1 MTTIHAKQCALPP
14 DREPSLVPSLA
25 TGQPHAQQ
33 SALCLSLCLTL
44 CLILG
49 IGQINAQ
56 QSATTSPAPSQPAP
70 KSAGVINDWLREQS
84 PGFTNWDFGGQFRA
98 RFEDR
103 EHFGILGTPGSVDF
117 LEGPANTYNSFLLLR
132 EKVHAGYRPFDWL
145 SIYGEA
151 RDSSTQLDSRN
162 PNVEA
167 DEFDL
172 NQAFVVLGGGQS
184 LPVSAKVGRQELIY
198 GDERLI
204 GALDWGNLGRVFDAA
219 KLRYQHQRFWVDGFT
234 GRVVLPDNG
243 EFNEP
248 NNHDWFSG
256 VYASSD
262 MVPNQTTDLY
272 FLSRNVSEGST
283 AEITTSS
290 PSGGA
295 TPRDIYTLGLRVKS
309 TPGKFN
315 GWDYGAELAGQL
327 GNFSDTAAGPRLDH
341 KAYAGSAAGGYTF
354 SKAFGT
360 PRLGLEYNYAS
371 GDSDPADGDHETF
384 ENLFPT
390 NHKFYGF
397 MDFFSWQNVHDL
409 RATGSIKP
417 LKKLT
422 VTLDYHAFW
431 LADTSD
437 FFYQVNG
444 SARRTGGYGINP
456 GAGNF
461 VGTEIDIVATYAVTR
476 WASAQAGYGHFF
488 VGDYVT
494 DTLTNDQAEDAD
506 FFYAQVVLNF

>member
-1 MTTIHAKQCALPP
+1 MKTAATLHALLAG
-14 DREPSLVPSLA
+14 SLVLCS
-25 TGQPHAQQ
+25 AQ
-33 SALCLSLCLTL
+33 LK
-44 CLILG
+44 
-49 IGQINAQ
+49 AQ
-56 QSATTSPAPSQPAP
+56 QSATTPPAP
-70 KSAGVINDWLREQS
+70 KPPPARSAGLVNDWLREQS
-84 PGFTNWDFGGQFRA
+84 PGFTNWDFGGELRA
-98 RFEDR
+98 RFENR
-103 EHFGILGTPGSVDF
+103 EHYGILGTPGSVDF
-117 LEGPANTYNSFLLLR
+117 LAGPANTYNSLLLLR

-151 RDSSTQLDSRN
+151 RDSSTQEDSRN

-172 NQAFVVLGGGQS
+172 HQAFVVLGGGKS
-184 LPVSAKVGRQELIY
+184 LPVSAKIGRQEMVY
-198 GDERLI
+198 GDARLI
-204 GALDWGNLGRVFDAA
+204 GNGDWGNLGRVFDAA
-219 KLRYQHQRFWVDGFT
+219 KLRYQEKRFWVDAFT

-262 MVPNQTTDLY
+262 LVPNQATDLY

-290 PSGGA
+290 PSGGP

-309 TPGKFN
+309 TPGRLK

-327 GNFSDTAAGPRLDH
+327 GNFASSATGPRLDH
-341 KAYAGSAAGGYTF
+341 KAFAASASGGYTF
-354 SKAFGT
+354 AEAFGT
-360 PRLGLEYNYAS
+360 PRLGLEYSFAS
-371 GDSDPADGDHETF
+371 GDSDPTDGNHETF

-390 NHKFYGF
+390 NHRFYGF
-397 MDFFSWQNVHDL
+397 MDFFSWQNVHDV
-409 RATGSIKP
+409 RATSSIKP

-422 VTLDYHAFW
+422 LTLDYHAFW
-431 LADTSD
+431 LAETSD
-437 FFYQVNG
+437 YFYQVTG
-444 SARRTGGYGINP
+444 APRVAGGYGINSD
-456 GAGNF
+456 AGNY
-461 VGTEIDIVATYAVTR
+461 VGSEIDIVATYAVTP
-476 WASAQAGYGHFF
+476 WANAQLGYGHFF

-494 DTLTNDQAEDAD
+494 DTLTGDRAEDAD